1 MKHNRALLLVL
12 GLIVAALAYGAP
24 ARADVGI
31 GGGALIGT
39 GTNVGGI
46 AENNP
51 YRLQLGGYGELDL
64 GNIMLGIRGTRSV
77 GSDPAA
83 CEPNSC
89 RDVDD
94 LRTFGGDFGYI
105 WHLPLLHFGPR
116 LGIGYLDEP
125 NGDDRVG
132 AYFEPGASLDIKLLM
147 FNVGGE
153 IRYRFVAG
161 ADDVDGFLAYLRLGL
176 RL

>member
-1 MKHNRALLLVL
+1 MKHHLALVV
-12 GLIVAALAYGAP
+12 GLFVAALAISAP

-39 GTNVGGI
+39 GTNLGGH

-51 YRLQLGGYGELDL
+51 YKLQVGGYGELDL
-64 GNIMLGIRGTRSV
+64 GNFLIGIRGTRSL
-77 GSDPAA
+77 GSDPAR
-83 CEPNSC
+83 CDTRKC

-94 LRTFGGDFGYI
+94 LRTIGGDFGYI
-105 WHLPLLHFGPR
+105 WHLPVLHLGPR

-125 NGDDRVG
+125 NGDRVG
-132 AYFEPGASLDIKLLM
+132 AYFEPGFSLDAKLLL

-153 IRYRFVAG
+153 IRYRVVAN
-161 ADDVDGFLAYLRLGL
+161 APDANGFIAYLRLGL

>member
-1 MKHNRALLLVL
+1 MKHYRALLL
-12 GLIVAALAYGAP
+12 GLFVAALAFSAP

-51 YRLQLGGYGELDL
+51 YKLQLGGYGELDL

-83 CEPNSC
+83 CQVNHCP
-89 RDVDD
+89 DVRD
-94 LRTFGGDFGYI
+94 LRTLGGDFGYI

-116 LGIGYLDEP
+116 LGIGYLDERD
-125 NGDDRVG
+125 GSRVG
-132 AYFEPGASLDIKLLM
+132 AYFEPGVSLDVKLLL

-161 ADDVDGFLAYLRLGL
+161 ANDVDGFLAYLRIGL
-176 RL
+176 RI